1 MRKISNC
8 FLNKVGAMPEGV
20 LGTKRVHF
28 ITNNATVANAIVL
41 VWKKESDI

>member
-1 MRKISNC
+1 MRKISNY
-8 FLNKVGAMPEGV
+8 FLNKVGAMPGV
-20 LGTKRVHF
+20 LGTKRVHV